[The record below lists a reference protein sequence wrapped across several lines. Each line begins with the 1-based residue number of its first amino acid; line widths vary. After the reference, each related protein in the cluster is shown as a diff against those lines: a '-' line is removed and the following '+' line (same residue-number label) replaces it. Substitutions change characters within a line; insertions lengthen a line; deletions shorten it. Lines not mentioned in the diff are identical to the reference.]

1 MFYRGTWHRDM
12 LDVVR
17 SMGRDGVTAAE
28 VSLLDG
34 TLLTVDLDDPL
45 VGWML
50 V

>member
-12 LDVVR
+12 SDVVR
-17 SMGRDGVTAAE
+17 SMGRDGVRVAT
-28 VSLLDG
+28 VLLLDG
-34 TLLTVDLDDPL
+34 TSLTVDLDDPL